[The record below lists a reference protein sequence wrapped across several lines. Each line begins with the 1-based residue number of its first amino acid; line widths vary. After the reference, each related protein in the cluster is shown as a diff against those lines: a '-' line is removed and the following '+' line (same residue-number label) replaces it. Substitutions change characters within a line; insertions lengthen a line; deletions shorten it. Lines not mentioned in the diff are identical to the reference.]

1 MLDANIK
8 TKKYVPPPAS
18 TPASGTGTTTSDTP
32 KKQGGS
38 PALRE
43 ATTKAEKA
51 RTTAAKKQQESQA
64 ASRKAT
70 SAQERQKTLQGKQD
84 ALHREL
90 DAHGGKWAPS
100 VERQKTEALKKSQKD
115 LDAATRTA
123 TKAQQDAEA
132 ARQAAVTSANEALAA
147 QKAANAQAA
156 RENVAPPYPLA
167 DKVTDGFDAT
177 RKLSAADQRKLFGA
191 PQAASPREAA
201 QEDAKRVARA
211 LAPPKSDPNDLGNS
225 LKPGKFAPRAEAA
238 SKELAALLE
247 KGTSPEYRKA
257 LLEAVKPQ
265 LETIGGTLSQP
276 ADASE
281 DSASGKETAEALGKA
296 SSTLRPEEQRALA
309 EGLASGIGADEKLRR
324 GTSEGLRES
333 LRRGEGG
340 AFSVHLATALERGGK
355 SRQAEQLTRTTQAEV
370 KEIREDF
377 AEKSKKVEELN
388 AQVARLAASFGPAM
402 TQQEQQNALNAFKA
416 RHKAEYGALE
426 DAAKKLEG
434 ALEASNEVLKQPDS
448 PLFKG
453 KDGGLPGFADEALET
468 QKQLKGF
475 VGTDVGQKFIDAEV
489 AKQANKEPSFLDG
502 VSHWLKSPKLGKDA
516 QDIAKGLT
524 TSVTKGLASAAI
536 KAAASGEDIAG
547 AKRVFENVLGK
558 NPALFGV
565 TAEDMDTLKGHFNDL
580 LDNKKG
586 AAEALD
592 GALRKLSVEPS
603 GTTGASGASSA
614 LRGLGVVAGLFG
626 AANSVTDV
634 AKGLQDGKGLDLGS
648 TAKALGDTLSAS
660 ADTSLFVLDV
670 LGKNTQAATKVL
682 GKLGPAGGVLGAV
695 GDGLASFN
703 AFRKGDP
710 VEGLAK
716 TASAT
721 GGALL
726 AAAALSQSVPVA
738 GQVVGGL
745 LFAAGT
751 GVSLWNESQKRQESQ
766 QDTQA
771 FLQGA
776 GFSPRLAEQLKDPDT
791 AVSTG
796 RFLTQLAE
804 RLKTTPQ
811 ELRQR
816 LERVTDRK
824 QLDSFFYAVEKTP
837 RGEDGRYVAT
847 DETPGKYDSQG
858 FAAGG
863 HGASQAYTV
872 AEHYLESLAD
882 AEAYLRKQGV
892 LF

>member
-8 TKKYVPPPAS
+8 TKTYVPPTSSPA
-18 TPASGTGTTTSDTP
+18 PKTGTKAPGTP
-32 KKQGGS
+32 KKQVGS
-38 PALRE
+38 SALRE
-43 ATTKAEKA
+43 ATAKAEKA
-51 RTTAAKKQQESQA
+51 RTTAAKKQHESQVA
-64 ASRKAT
+64 TRKAT
-70 SAQERQKTLQGKQD
+70 AAAERQKTLQGKRD
-84 ALHREL
+84 ALLREV

-100 VERQKTEALKKSQKD
+100 TERQKTEALKKTQKD
-115 LDAATRTA
+115 LDAAQRSA
-123 TKAQQDAEA
+123 TKAQKDAEA

-156 RENVAPPYPLA
+156 REKVAPPYPLA
-167 DKVTDGFDAT
+167 DKVTDGFDAN
-177 RKLSAADQRKLFGA
+177 RRLSAAEQRKLFGA

-211 LAPPKSDPNDLGNS
+211 LSPPNLGSKNPLDLM
-225 LKPGKFAPRAEAA
+225 KPGSLALRPEAA

-265 LETIGGTLSQP
+265 LEAIGGTLSYP
-276 ADASE
+276 AGASE
-281 DSASGKETAEALGKA
+281 SQPTDPTSGKETLEALGKA

-309 EGLASGIGADEKLRR
+309 EGLVSGIGSDEKLKQ

-340 AFSVHLATALERGGK
+340 AFSVQLATAFERAGK
-355 SRQAEQLTRTTQAEV
+355 SRHAESVARTAQAEV

-377 AEKSKKVEELN
+377 AAKSKKVEELN

-402 TQQEQQNALNAFKA
+402 TQKEQQNALNAFKA

-448 PLFKG
+448 ALFKG
-453 KDGGLPGFADEALET
+453 RQGGLPGFADEALET

-489 AKQANKEPSFLDG
+489 AKQANQEPSFLDG
-502 VSHWLKSPKLGKDA
+502 VSNWLKSPKLGKDA

-524 TSVTKGLASAAI
+524 TSVTKGLASAAL
-536 KAAASGEDIAG
+536 KAAASGENVAG

-558 NPALFGV
+558 NPVLFGV
-565 TAEDMDTLKGHFNDL
+565 TAEDMNTLKGHFNDL

-592 GALRKLSVEPS
+592 KELRKLSVEPP
-603 GTTGASGASSA
+603 GTTGASGAGSA

-626 AANSVTDV
+626 AANSVTDA
-634 AKGLQDGKGLDLGS
+634 AKELDLAN
-648 TAKALGDTLSAS
+648 TTKALGDTLSAS

-670 LGKNTQAATKVL
+670 FGKNAQAATKVL

-695 GDGLASFN
+695 GDGLAAAK
-703 AFRKGDP
+703 AFGAGDT
-710 VEGLAK
+710 VEGFAK
-716 TASAT
+716 TASAA

-745 LFAAGT
+745 LFAVGT

-766 QDTQA
+766 QDTKA
-771 FLQGA
+771 FLRGA

-791 AVSTG
+791 AMRTG
-796 RFLTQLAE
+796 RFLTQMAE
-804 RLKTTPQ
+804 RLHTTPQ

-816 LERVTDRK
+816 LERLTDRK
-824 QLDSFFYAVEKTP
+824 QLDTFFYAVEKTP
-837 RGEDGRYVAT
+837 HGEDGRYVAT
-847 DETPGKYDSQG
+847 DDTPGTYGSHTYG
-858 FAAGG
+858 AGG
-863 HGASQAYTV
+863 HGASQAYSVT
-872 AEHYLESLAD
+872 EYYLQSLAD
-882 AEAYLRKQGV
+882 AEAYLRKNGV
-892 LF
+892 LV